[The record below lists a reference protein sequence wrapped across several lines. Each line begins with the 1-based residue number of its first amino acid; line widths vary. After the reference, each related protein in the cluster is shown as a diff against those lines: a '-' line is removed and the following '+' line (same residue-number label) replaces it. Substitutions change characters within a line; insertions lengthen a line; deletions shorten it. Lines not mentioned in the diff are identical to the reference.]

1 MPDKMDSYSSA
12 LILMVDDNPQNLQML
27 GNTLR
32 EKGFKLAAAGSGRQA
47 LAFIEKKKP
56 DLILLD
62 IMMPEMN
69 GYEVCQQL
77 KADPQ
82 TEKIPVI
89 FLTAKTEIDSIVK
102 GFEAGGVDYIT
113 KPFVKEV
120 IFARINVHLRLKNAL
135 ERLERMSI
143 TDEMTGVYNRRY
155 AYEVLARQFAL
166 ARREEANFVICYIDI
181 DNLKKI
187 NDMHGHSEGDKL
199 IMTVTRSLENIIRS
213 TDYIFRMGGDEFMLM
228 FPKAKLD
235 ESDNL
240 VHRVREQLKD
250 QSIHGIPIDFSYG
263 FSQFHCE
270 DDVSVEELIKRADD
284 RMYETKQS
292 RKAAGG
298 DNNESR

>member
-1 MPDKMDSYSSA
+1 MPDKMNSYSST

-27 GNTLR
+27 GNTLK
-32 EKGFKLAAAGSGRQA
+32 EKGYKLAAAGSGSQA
-47 LAFIEKKKP
+47 LEFIEKKEP

-62 IMMPEMN
+62 IMMPVMN
-69 GYEVCQQL
+69 GYEVCKKL
-77 KADPQ
+77 KENPR

-120 IFARINVHLRLKNAL
+120 IFARLNVHLTLKKAL

-143 TDEMTGVYNRRY
+143 TDEMTGVFNRRY
-155 AYEVLARQFAL
+155 AYEVLARQIAL
-166 ARREEANFVICYIDI
+166 ARREEAGFVICYIDI
-181 DNLKKI
+181 DNLKRI
-187 NDMHGHSEGDKL
+187 NDMYGHSEGDKL
-199 IMTVTRSLENIIRS
+199 ILTVTRSLCNIIRS

-228 FPKAKLD
+228 FPNAKLD

-240 VHRVREQLKD
+240 IFRVREQLKD
-250 QSIHGIPIDFSYG
+250 RDIHGIPIDFSYG
-263 FSQFHCE
+263 FSQFNYE

-284 RMYETKQS
+284 RMYKTKQS
-292 RKAAGG
+292 RKSVKG
-298 DNNESR
+298 DKNESR

>member
-1 MPDKMDSYSSA
+1 MPDKMNYSST

-27 GNTLR
+27 GSTLK
-32 EKGFKLAAAGSGRQA
+32 EKGYKLAAAGSGKQA
-47 LAFIEKKKP
+47 LEFIEKKKP

-69 GYEVCQQL
+69 GYEVCERL
-77 KADPQ
+77 KADPG

-120 IFARINVHLRLKNAL
+120 IFARLNVHLTLKKAL

-143 TDEMTGVYNRRY
+143 TDEMTGVFNRRY
-155 AYEVLARQFAL
+155 AYEVLARQIAL
-166 ARREEANFVICYIDI
+166 ARREESDFVICYIDI

-187 NDMHGHSEGDKL
+187 NDMYGHSEGDKL
-199 IMTVTRSLENIIRS
+199 ILTVTRSMYDIIRS

-228 FPKAKLD
+228 FPNAKLD

-240 VHRVREQLKD
+240 ISRVRSQLKGRD
-250 QSIHGIPIDFSYG
+250 IHGIPIDFSYG
-263 FSQFHCE
+263 FSQFNCE

-284 RMYETKQS
+284 RMYQTKQS
-292 RKAAGG
+292 RKSAGG
-298 DNNESR
+298 ANQ